1 MLTAYTITICSLLKE
16 EKKRQY
22 GLMRIFVSHFCRVW
36 FEYSIRTHFSG
47 YDLNASTDQQQQP
60 GSSHIKEG
68 NFVANGEIILTAQ
81 QQELVSKRLTEIC
94 KETLLALMRTTHAED
109 QGLEAPLSKNIEE
122 FLLSISPFE
131 FLAPQ
136 PNFLHWILK
145 ALLSV
150 LPFTLAFFL
159 FLQLVAMFL

>member
-1 MLTAYTITICSLLKE
+1 MSLNFTNSTLTNSSSVSQML
-16 EKKRQY
+16 
-22 GLMRIFVSHFCRVW
+22 
-36 FEYSIRTHFSG
+36 THFSG

-145 ALLSV
+145 ASLSV

-159 FLQLVAMFL
+159 FLQLVAMF